1 MVMVNLGKL
10 DHDRFACSP
19 EACSPEAW
27 SHVFFLG
34 EIIPFDG
41 PTIQVSEKNIPR
53 IIVIPFTFI
62 KIHTEP
68 P

>member
-27 SHVFFLG
+27 SHVFFGGDAFRLIG
-34 EIIPFDG
+34 W
-41 PTIQVSEKNIPR
+41 VNI
-53 IIVIPFTFI
+53 TNNG
-62 KIHTEP
+62 
-68 P
+68 